1 MRKTNQKQFNIKVS
15 VGELY
20 YCFGS
25 VQRKHSIFHPKE
37 LI

>member
-1 MRKTNQKQFNIKVS
+1 MLKTNQKQFNIKVS
-15 VGELY
+15 VGEFY

-25 VQRKHSIFHPKE
+25 VQREHSIFHPKE